1 MPKRRLC
8 EFCGEELP
16 EGARANQKFCD
27 ADCRRG
33 RVRSAEVLEV
43 VEDLAD
49 EVEMG
54 EVEAGL
60 EKALADA
67 AERKNLTALDAGTV
81 AAIRVLAR
89 KIDEEQ
95 ARWDYCFEWA
105 ERWVEWMRMADD
117 DPDYDGGPPPSP
129 PKPPPMDN
137 VSLPTFLK
145 YAESLGLTPAGR
157 GRIPGEKAKG
167 GGGGGS
173 NLVGLQGGVPRPAS

>member
-8 EFCGEELP
+8 EFCDEPLP
-16 EGARANQKFCD
+16 EGARSNQKFCN

-33 RVRSAEVLEV
+33 RVRSTEVLEAV
-43 VEDLAD
+43 AALAD
-49 EVEMG
+49 DGEMG
-54 EVEAGL
+54 DVEAGL
-60 EKALADA
+60 EEALTEADA
-67 AERKNLTALDAGTV
+67 KKRLTPLDAGTV

-105 ERWVEWMRMADD
+105 ERWVEWMRMAED

-167 GGGGGS
+167 GTGGG